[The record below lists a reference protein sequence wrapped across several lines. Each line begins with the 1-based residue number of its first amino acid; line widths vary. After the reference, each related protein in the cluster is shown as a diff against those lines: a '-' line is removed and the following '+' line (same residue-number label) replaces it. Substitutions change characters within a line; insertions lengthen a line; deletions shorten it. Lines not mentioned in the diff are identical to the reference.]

1 MEESVTN
8 PKQDP
13 ENKSKNGQDGQITV
27 SSDTRR
33 DLIIEVLHE
42 QDSVT
47 VADLSKRLGVTEV
60 TTRKDLQLLEEQGYL
75 TRVRGG
81 AVMSGRGQLELRFAA
96 RQQLHLD
103 AKRRVAARAVRY
115 IEPGQTIFMDGSSTV
130 FQMTRLLRDQQNLTV
145 LTNGLYAALELSF
158 APAITTIVVGGILRR
173 RTSSLVDML
182 SPNLL
187 RRLHVDIAFMS
198 CRGFTLANGMMESDL
213 REAQLKRSMAT
224 AAQRTIALVDH
235 SKFEESFTA
244 SSLLPEEIDHIISNA
259 SLADEYREKLIA
271 DGIELEL
278 V

>member
-1 MEESVTN
+1 VATSTQN
-8 PKQDP
+8 PEN
-13 ENKSKNGQDGQITV
+13 ENKSGQDAQITV

-33 DLIIEVLHE
+33 HLIIEVLHE

-47 VADLSKRLGVTEV
+47 VAELSKRLGVTEV

-103 AKRRVAARAVRY
+103 AKRRVAARAVRH
-115 IEPGQTIFMDGSSTV
+115 IEPGQTIFLDGSSTV
-130 FQMTRLLRDQQNLTV
+130 FQMTRLLRDQENLTV

-187 RRLHVDIAFMS
+187 RRLHVDIAFLS
-198 CRGFTLANGMMESDL
+198 CRGFTLTNGMMESDL
-213 REAQLKRSMAT
+213 REAQLKRSMAMS
-224 AAQRTIALVDH
+224 AQRTIALIDH
-235 SKFEESFTA
+235 SKFEEPFTA
-244 SSLLPEEIDHIISNA
+244 SSLLPEEIDQIICNS

-271 DGIELEL
+271 NGIELEL

>member
-1 MEESVTN
+1 LAN
-8 PKQDP
+8 PQKRPDDEGTADQK
-13 ENKSKNGQDGQITV
+13 EQVVV
-27 SSDTRR
+27 SSEKRR

-103 AKRRVAARAVRY
+103 AKRRIAARAVRY
-115 IEPGQTIFMDGSSTV
+115 IEPGMTIFLDGSSTV

-145 LTNGLYAALELSF
+145 MTNGLYAALELSF

-187 RRLHVDIAFMS
+187 RRLHVDIAFLS

-213 REAQLKRSMAT
+213 REAQFKRSMAM
-224 AAQRTIALVDH
+224 AAQRTIALVDD
-235 SKFEESFTA
+235 SKFEMPFTA
-244 SSLLPEEIDHIISNA
+244 SSLLPEEIGLTISNTT
-259 SLADEYREKLIA
+259 LADEYREKLAA
-271 DGIELEL
+271 DGVELEL